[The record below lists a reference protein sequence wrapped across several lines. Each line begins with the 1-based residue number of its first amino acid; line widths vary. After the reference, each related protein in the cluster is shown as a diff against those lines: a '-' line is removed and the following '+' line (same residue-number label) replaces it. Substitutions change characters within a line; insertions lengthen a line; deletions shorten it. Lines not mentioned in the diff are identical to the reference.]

1 MSTTEV
7 GQDWRVEWA
16 TKAPNCNQYWGILQ
30 LNREQAREFG
40 EEQIHS
46 LRADGSMLRERELNP
61 DEPFAWKI
69 EDGQLL
75 TKQISRQAFKAVAKG
90 DRDDSSY
97 ARDVLIHH
105 TEQQIR
111 DLR

>member
-40 EEQIHS
+40 DEQIHS
-46 LRADGSMLRERELNP
+46 LRADGLMLRERELDP
-61 DEPFAWKI
+61 DEPFTWKI

-75 TKQISRQAFKAVAKG
+75 TKQISRQAFKAVAEG
-90 DRDDSSY
+90 DRDDSHS
-97 ARDVLIHH
+97 ARSTLIYRS
-105 TEQQIR
+105 ERQ
-111 DLR
+111 LRKLR